1 MYLWY
6 NSKGYILAF
15 STLRIFKNQLFI
27 NSFNDFNN
35 LKENFN
41 KWEIIKTSKITRD
54 YNPDKKI
61 IIKYY
66 I

>member
-35 LKENFN
+35 LKKTLINE
-41 KWEIIKTSKITRD
+41 KLLKLLRLLEIIIL
-54 YNPDKKI
+54 
-61 IIKYY
+61 IKNYY
-66 I
+66 